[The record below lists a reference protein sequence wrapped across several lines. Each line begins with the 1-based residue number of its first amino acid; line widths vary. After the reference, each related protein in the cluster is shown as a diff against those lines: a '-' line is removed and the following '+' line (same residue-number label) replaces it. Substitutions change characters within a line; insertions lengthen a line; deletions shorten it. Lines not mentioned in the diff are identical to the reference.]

1 MNISPVSNIQ
11 QTLSPRQSGA
21 VKKANFGSLIKH
33 YIQQT
38 NTEVKTA
45 AKAGLDLTTGKSK
58 NVSETLVAIEKA
70 NVSFKL
76 MLGVRNKLMAAYTE
90 IMHMQA

>member
-1 MNISPVSNIQ
+1 MNISPISNVQ
-11 QTLSPRQSGA
+11 QKLLPGQASA
-21 VKKANFGSLIKH
+21 VKKANFGSVIKH

-38 NTEVKTA
+38 NTDVKA
-45 AKAGLDLTTGKSK
+45 ADKAGLNLATGKTK

-70 NVSFKL
+70 GVSFKL

>member
-1 MNISPVSNIQ
+1 MNISPIGNIQ
-11 QTLSPRQSGA
+11 QKLLPQQPETVQQ
-21 VKKANFGSLIKH
+21 ANFGSVIKH

-38 NTEVKTA
+38 NMDSKA
-45 AKAGLDLTTGKSK
+45 AGKAGLDLVTGKNQ

-76 MLGVRNKLMAAYTE
+76 MLGVRNKLMGAYAE
-90 IMHMQA
+90 IMRMQA